1 MQHISNF
8 DTNKQVPFFLQRWH
22 VLHPRDP
29 TTNPDHRYRSVV
41 ALVATAMCKN
51 GWEFQAGTD
60 GLEVPTG
67 FFQIAVAT
75 SALIP
80 SLIPGSFGGVVSQTS
95 EKKTEGL
102 SESTFFII
110 ENNWTS
116 YDYAAKCEWHPSQ
129 HTPPWMSFKPCGTLS
144 WFWHCFC
151 YSAAHFIDHTSP
163 NQVGFPT
170 FPTAFQ
176 GKLGVEIVLGAGGM
190 ITPRDVSHGLTP
202 GTCKLPSTT
211 KDSPEFVQGRAG
223 NNSTFFVSEIMLTLS
238 CSKK

>member
-22 VLHPRDP
+22 FLHPRDP

-41 ALVATAMCKN
+41 ALVATAMCKT

-60 GLEVPTG
+60 ELEVPTG
-67 FFQIAVAT
+67 FSKLLWLQARWFHLWFLVHLA
-75 SALIP
+75 
-80 SLIPGSFGGVVSQTS
+80 GSSHKLL
-95 EKKTEGL
+95 KKKL
-102 SESTFFII
+102 KDLPNQHIFHNWKII
-110 ENNWTS
+110 EHLWTS

-163 NQVGFPT
+163 NQEGFPT
-170 FPTAFQ
+170 FPQHFKAS
-176 GKLGVEIVLGAGGM
+176 LAWRLSLA
-190 ITPRDVSHGLTP
+190 LAAW
-202 GTCKLPSTT
+202 
-211 KDSPEFVQGRAG
+211 SPIP
-223 NNSTFFVSEIMLTLS
+223 T
-238 CSKK
+238 